1 MKKKIYFLAVIVFS
15 ISMIHCK
22 KSAID
27 PKQEQNNLIKDNIE
41 EVIWGNWQ
49 LKEVGTG
56 AYPTNSAANIT
67 VAWTLAKE
75 NLKYRFDDKGG
86 YLQFTDDKLKCKG
99 MYQIGKSDLV
109 LTADCLIGTGRFGIH
124 DYTKNDLI
132 LGDGV
137 TIYRFKN
144 LDRN

>member
-1 MKKKIYFLAVIVFS
+1 MKKIHLWAVLLFS

-22 KSAID
+22 KSALD
-27 PKQEQNNLIKDNIE
+27 PSEQAQNNIIKDNIE

-49 LKEVGTG
+49 LVELGTG
-56 AYPTNSAANIT
+56 AYPTNSSTTIKI
-67 VAWTLAKE
+67 VWTLTKE

-86 YLQFTDDKLKCKG
+86 YLHFTDDKLKCKG
-99 MYQIGKSDLV
+99 TYQIGKSDLV

-124 DYTKNDLI
+124 DFTRLELI

-137 TIYRFKN
+137 TVYKFKN